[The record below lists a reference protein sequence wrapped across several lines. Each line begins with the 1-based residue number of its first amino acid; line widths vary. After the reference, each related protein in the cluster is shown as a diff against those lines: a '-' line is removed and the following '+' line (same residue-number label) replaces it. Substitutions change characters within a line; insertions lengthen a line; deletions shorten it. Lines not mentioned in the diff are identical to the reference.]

1 MHYLVRWLLCT
12 VFAIAIF
19 TPTGALAAKRVALV
33 IGNSA
38 YKFAGELP
46 NPKNDASDMS
56 AVFKRLGFQVVDGI
70 DLDKA
75 AFDRKIRDFA
85 TALQGAELGVFF
97 YAGHGLQVGGQNYLV
112 PTDAE
117 LSSQDGLDFEMVR
130 LDLVHRTM
138 ERAIDTNVIFL
149 DACRNNP
156 LERNLRRAMGTREI
170 GQGLAAVQSGS
181 GTLISFS
188 TQPGNVAADGTGRNS
203 PFAGALVRHL
213 SSSNDDLS
221 AVLIAVRNDV
231 MKETQ
236 RSQIPWEHSAL
247 TGRLYFGTPPQT
259 ASPEKSVKPGPEV
272 SQSEAERAWTL
283 TKDATNVA
291 VLEAFVARFKDTFYA
306 DLAKVRIEEL
316 KKQQTAAVCPKPTAK
331 PDAPVAMGKLEEKAV
346 KPGPEVSQS
355 EAERAWTLTKD
366 ATNIAMLE
374 AFVARFKDTFYADLA
389 KVRIEELRKQQTAAV
404 SPKPT
409 AKPDAPVAMGRFEER
424 TKRIEGRL
432 PGADQSRWLKL
443 CDIVT
448 VGSPAKPVKEC
459 MTQYENLDRN
469 TGAVVVSAAVRQLEG
484 NPNQHLMVTVPVG
497 TLQSPDMALRIYP
510 KDFWAAAY
518 RNEKID
524 DSRLRLIWR
533 TSVCREAGCT
543 ADTEA
548 TPELIA
554 ELKQAGGIVVFV
566 TDKAGAQVGLPIPLA
581 GFEQAYT
588 GPSNGNSKD
597 YAATRQVL
605 IDGIKAWKAE
615 QAKEQ
620 AKQKK

>member
-1 MHYLVRWLLCT
+1 MRVKFVLTLVLSAGLLVVSGCS
-12 VFAIAIF
+12 
-19 TPTGALAAKRVALV
+19 GEALAAAKRVALV

-46 NPKNDASDMS
+46 NPKNDAADMS
-56 AVFKRLGFQVVDGI
+56 AVFKGLGFQVVEGI

-117 LSSQDGLDFEMVR
+117 LSSPDGLDFEMVR

-138 ERAIDTNVIFL
+138 ERATDTNVIFL

-156 LERNLRRAMGTREI
+156 LERNLRRAMGTRSADI
-170 GQGLAAVQSGS
+170 GKGLAPMQSGT

-203 PFAGALVRHL
+203 PFAAALVRHL
-213 SSSNDDLS
+213 PSSNDDLS

-236 RSQIPWEHSAL
+236 RSQVPWEHSAL
-247 TGRLYFGTPPQT
+247 TGRLYFGTTQT
-259 ASPEKSVKPGPEV
+259 ASPEKPVKPGPEA
-272 SQSEAERAWTL
+272 SQSEAERAW
-283 TKDATNVA
+283 A
-291 VLEAFVARFKDTFYA
+291 
-306 DLAKVRIEEL
+306 
-316 KKQQTAAVCPKPTAK
+316 
-331 PDAPVAMGKLEEKAV
+331 
-346 KPGPEVSQS
+346 
-355 EAERAWTLTKD
+355 LTKD

-374 AFVARFKDTFYADLA
+374 AFVARFRDTFYADLA
-389 KVRIEELRKQQTAAV
+389 KMRIEELRKQQTAAV

-409 AKPDAPVAMGRFEER
+409 AKPDAPTATGKLEER
-424 TKRIEGRL
+424 TKRIEARPDAG
-432 PGADQSRWLKL
+432 QSAWVKL

-459 MTQYENLDRN
+459 MTQHEELDRN
-469 TGAVVVSAAVRQLEG
+469 TGAVGISAAVRQVEG
-484 NPNQHLMVTVPVG
+484 DTNQHLMVTVPLSM
-497 TLQSPDMALRIYP
+497 LQSPDMALRVYP
-510 KDFWAAAY
+510 KDLWAAAY

-524 DSRLRLIWR
+524 ASRLKLVRL
-533 TSVCREAGCT
+533 SSSCRGAGCT
-543 ADTEA
+543 GDTEA
-548 TPELIA
+548 TPDLIA
-554 ELKQAGGIVVFV
+554 ELKQGGGIAVFV
-566 TDKAGAQVGLPIPLA
+566 TNNAGVQVVLPIPLA

-597 YAATRQVL
+597 HAAARQKLV
-605 IDGIKAWKAE
+605 DFIKA
-615 QAKEQ
+615 QAKEN
-620 AKQKK
+620 KK

>member
-283 TKDATNVA
+283 TKDATN
-291 VLEAFVARFKDTFYA
+291 
-306 DLAKVRIEEL
+306 
-316 KKQQTAAVCPKPTAK
+316 
-331 PDAPVAMGKLEEKAV
+331 
-346 KPGPEVSQS
+346 
-355 EAERAWTLTKD
+355 
-366 ATNIAMLE
+366 IAMLE